1 MYKALSPGA
10 IGVRVS
16 NLGEALAATKTG
28 GFGGV
33 EFNPSEVADLVEK
46 NGVAAVKDLFEAE
59 GVKPAGFGLPFDWRG
74 GEKAWADGLKA
85 LPRLAKAAGEIG
97 GGRTMTWIM
106 PCSESLQM
114 ASNFEFHV
122 ARLKPVAEILAD
134 FGCAF
139 GLEFIGPLTLYKMH
153 QYPFVRKMGE
163 MLELAKAVGPNAGLL
178 LDCWHW
184 HTTEGTVGELLAL
197 EPAQIVY
204 VHVNEAP
211 ANVKMNEY
219 VDNVRGLPGST
230 GVIDIVGF
238 LQSLR
243 KIGYEG
249 PVTPE
254 PFEKTLAE
262 FPSDEARLKAVG
274 ESMTKIFRSAGIG

>member
-16 NLGEALAATKTG
+16 NLSEVLAAAKIG
-28 GFGGV
+28 GFEGV
-33 EFNPSEVADLVEK
+33 EFNPSEIADLVEK
-46 NGVAAVKDLFEAE
+46 NGIAAVKDQFEAE
-59 GVKPAGFGLPFDWRG
+59 GLKPAGFGLPFDWRG
-74 GEKAWADGLKA
+74 DEKAWAEGLKA

-106 PCSESLQM
+106 PCSDTLEM
-114 ASNFEFHV
+114 AANFEFHV
-122 ARLKPVAEILAD
+122 ARLKPVVDILAD

-139 GLEFIGPLTLYKMH
+139 GLEFIGPLTLYKLH
-153 QYPFVRKMGE
+153 QYPFVRTMKE
-163 MLELAKAVGPNAGLL
+163 MLGLAKAVGPNAGLL

-184 HTTEGTVGELLAL
+184 HTTEGTVDELLAL
-197 EPAQIVY
+197 EPTQIVY

-211 ANVKMNEY
+211 ANVKIHEY

-230 GVIDIVGF
+230 GVIDIAGF
-238 LQSLR
+238 LQSLQ

-254 PFEKTLAE
+254 PFEKSLADL
-262 FPSDEARLKAVG
+262 PSDEARLKAVG
-274 ESMTKIFRSAGIG
+274 ESMTKIFRDAKLA

>member
-16 NLGEALAATKTG
+16 NLNEALAAAKTG
-28 GFGGV
+28 AFGGV

-46 NGVAAVKDLFEAE
+46 NGIAVVNDLFEAE
-59 GVKPAGFGLPFDWRG
+59 GIKPAGFGLPFDWRG
-74 GEKAWADGLKA
+74 DEKAWADGLKA
-85 LPRLAKAAGEIG
+85 LPRLAKAASEIG

-106 PCSESLQM
+106 PCSESLEM
-114 ASNFEFHV
+114 EANFDFHV
-122 ARLKPVAEILAD
+122 ARLKPAAEILAD
-134 FGCAF
+134 FGCTF
-139 GLEFIGPLTLYKMH
+139 GLEFIGPLTLYRLHK
-153 QYPFVRKMGE
+153 YPFVRKMGE
-163 MLELAKAVGPNAGLL
+163 MSGLAKAVGSNAGLL

-184 HTTEGTVGELLAL
+184 HTTEGTIDELLAL

-211 ANVKMNEY
+211 ANVKMDEY

-230 GVIDIVGF
+230 GVIDVVGF
-238 LQSLR
+238 LQSLK

-254 PFEKTLAE
+254 PFEKSLAE
-262 FPSDEARLKAVG
+262 LPSDEARLKLVG
-274 ESMTKIFRSAGIG
+274 DSMTKIFRSAGIA

>member
-1 MYKALSPGA
+1 MYKTLSPGA

-16 NLGEALAATKTG
+16 NLSEALAAAKIG
-28 GFGGV
+28 GFEGV
-33 EFNPSEVADLVEK
+33 EFNPAEIADLVAK
-46 NGVAAVKDLFEAE
+46 QGANSVRDQFDEATI
-59 GVKPAGFGLPFDWRG
+59 KPAGFGLPFDWRG
-74 GEKAWADGLKA
+74 SEEVWNAGLKA

-106 PCSESLQM
+106 PCSDTLEM
-114 ASNFEFHV
+114 AANFEFHV
-122 ARLKPVAEILAD
+122 ERLKPAADILAD

-139 GLEFIGPLTLYKMH
+139 GLEFIGPLTLYKLH
-153 QYPFVRKMGE
+153 QYPFVRKMEE
-163 MLELAKAVGPNAGLL
+163 MSGLAKAVGTNAGLL

-184 HTTEGTVGELLAL
+184 HTTEGTVDELLAL

-211 ANVKMNEY
+211 ANVKMHEY

-238 LQSLR
+238 LQSLQ

-254 PFEKTLAE
+254 PFEKSLAE
-262 FPSDEARLKAVG
+262 LPSDEARLKAVG
-274 ESMTKIFRSAGIG
+274 ESMTKIFRIADIS